1 MQRLFFFF
9 TLLTKVNKFVPS
21 YIERVFR
28 IFIEMFFVIISISIY
43 NFGIY
48 LILVLSN
55 CNAIQ
60 STNCHVR
67 YFNKLSIYLSIYPK
81 HVLIF
86 MYNYVKVKFATSDLV
101 SYYLIHV
108 IFFFQFI
115 PCTYVIFFLLC
126 ALLALE
132 LLYI

>member
-9 TLLTKVNKFVPS
+9 TLLTK
-21 YIERVFR
+21 
-28 IFIEMFFVIISISIY
+28 
-43 NFGIY
+43 
-48 LILVLSN
+48 
-55 CNAIQ
+55 
-60 STNCHVR
+60 
-67 YFNKLSIYLSIYPK
+67 
-81 HVLIF
+81 HVLF
-86 MYNYVKVKFATSDLV
+86 MYNYVKVKYATSDLV

-115 PCTYVIFFLLC
+115 PCTYVIFCLLC

>member
-1 MQRLFFFF
+1 
-9 TLLTKVNKFVPS
+9 
-21 YIERVFR
+21 
-28 IFIEMFFVIISISIY
+28 
-43 NFGIY
+43 
-48 LILVLSN
+48 
-55 CNAIQ
+55 
-60 STNCHVR
+60 
-67 YFNKLSIYLSIYPK
+67 
-81 HVLIF
+81 

-126 ALLALE
+126 ALLALD

>member
-9 TLLTKVNKFVPS
+9 TLLTK
-21 YIERVFR
+21 
-28 IFIEMFFVIISISIY
+28 
-43 NFGIY
+43 
-48 LILVLSN
+48 
-55 CNAIQ
+55 
-60 STNCHVR
+60 
-67 YFNKLSIYLSIYPK
+67 
-81 HVLIF
+81 HVLF

-132 LLYI
+132 LLYSGTPLMRPLLGHKILVVITRWLH